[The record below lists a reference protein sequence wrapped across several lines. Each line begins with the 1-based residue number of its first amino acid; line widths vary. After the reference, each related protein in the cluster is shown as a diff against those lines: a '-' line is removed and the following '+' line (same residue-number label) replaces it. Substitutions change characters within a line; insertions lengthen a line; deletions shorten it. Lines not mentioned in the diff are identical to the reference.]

1 MSFLETLLSGNS
13 AKERK
18 EKKICAIAIV
28 VTAFILVVALI
39 AFTICM
45 VVDATAGM
53 NSNNDKD
60 KESEEEI
67 VNIGELAS
75 KELSNSAIH
84 SGNLLTLNASNRYT
98 GEPELVNL
106 QKREDRPKTESGENT
121 YSVLNAVREKYH
133 TTEETAIALNKM
145 LKAFYEAKKD
155 DNVFISGAYD
165 ITKVDTQDAIYSSGE
180 AVALSYFHDYATNG
194 INDQRSIAKVDTYNW
209 IYSNAHKYGFV
220 AVSAGSNIFRYVGV
234 THATAMKT
242 RGLSLDN
249 YLKQLKN
256 ATPELPMTLDAS
268 GNYVAYYC
276 PVSNV
281 QVPKNYAY
289 EISGNNVDGVIV
301 TVNLSKAVNNTFV
314 GETTVEE

>member
-13 AKERK
+13 EKERK
-18 EKKICAIAIV
+18 AKKNCAIAIV
-28 VTAFILVVALI
+28 ATALILVVALI
-39 AFTICM
+39 AFVICI
-45 VVDATAGM
+45 VFDATSNM
-53 NSNNDKD
+53 NFNNNEND
-60 KESEEEI
+60 ETEEEI

-75 KELSNSAIH
+75 KELSDSAVY
-84 SGNLLTLNASNRYT
+84 SGNLLTLNANNRYNGT
-98 GEPELVNL
+98 PELVNL
-106 QKREDRPKTESGENT
+106 QKRDDRPKTEAGDNT

-133 TTEETAIALNKM
+133 ATEETAAALNKM
-145 LKAFYEAKKD
+145 LKAFYDAKKD
-155 DNVFISGAYD
+155 DNIFISGAYD
-165 ITKVDTQDAIYSSGE
+165 ISAVETQDAIFSSGE
-180 AVALSYFHDYATNG
+180 AIALSYFHDYATNN

-220 AVSAGSNIFRYVGV
+220 AISAGSNIFRYVGV

-276 PVSNV
+276 PKTDVKIPV
-281 QVPKNYAY
+281 NYAY

-301 TVNLSKAVNNTFV
+301 TVNMSKAINNTLD
-314 GETTVEE
+314 EQ

>member
-13 AKERK
+13 EKERNA
-18 EKKICAIAIV
+18 KKACAIAIA
-28 VTAFILVVALI
+28 VTALLLVIALT
-39 AFTICM
+39 AFVICQ

-53 NSNNDKD
+53 NDNDKD
-60 KESEEEI
+60 KESDEEI
-67 VNIGELAS
+67 VKIGELES
-75 KELSNSAIH
+75 KQLSESAIY
-84 SGNLLTLNASNRYT
+84 SGNLLTLNANARYN
-98 GEPELVNL
+98 GEVELVNL
-106 QKREDRPKTESGENT
+106 QKRDDRPKTEAGENT

-133 TTEETAIALNKM
+133 ATDATAAALNKM

-155 DNVFISGAYD
+155 DNIFISGAYD
-165 ITKVDTQDAIYSSGE
+165 ISAVETQDAIFSSGE
-180 AVALSYFHDYATNG
+180 AIALSYFHDYATNG
-194 INDQRSIAKVDTYNW
+194 INDKRSIAKVDTYNW
-209 IYSNAHKYGFV
+209 IYANAHKYGFV
-220 AVSAGSNIFRYVGV
+220 AVSAGSNIFRYIGV

-256 ATPELPMTLDAS
+256 STPDIPMTLNAN
-268 GNYVAYYC
+268 GTYVAYYC

-301 TVNLSKAVNNTFV
+301 TVNLSKVLNPQNS
-314 GETTVEE
+314 ESN